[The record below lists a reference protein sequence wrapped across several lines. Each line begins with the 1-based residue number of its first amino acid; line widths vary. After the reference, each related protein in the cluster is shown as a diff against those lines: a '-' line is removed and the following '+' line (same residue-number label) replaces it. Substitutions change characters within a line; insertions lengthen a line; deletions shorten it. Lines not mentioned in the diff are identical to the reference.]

1 MELFSVSLRGFRR
14 FRDTATLRTNGKL
27 VALVGPNE
35 ARKSTILAALKRLDD
50 ENPFTATDV
59 ARGASPDDVELIASF
74 LLDEAELEAAGL
86 QVPSWFRVHKESD
99 GGLRYSVEPKPPN
112 KDLSHRSGLAE
123 ATSAALSR
131 PKVLAALKIVDNEGD
146 ETLLEAADALGNAEP
161 RIDAALLD
169 RLKAAADL
177 IGGLEVGGEKDRT
190 LLHAVRLW
198 RDAVEAE
205 ARPTPLRRAID
216 ALHPLVPTFLVFDE
230 AARSLQSSYA
240 MSDLATE
247 VPAPLEA
254 LMAAADLRAGDVLAA
269 ATADDTAELATLER
283 RANLALETVFR
294 EAWRQSGIS
303 VSLRLS
309 PTLVE
314 VQVLNE
320 DQRLTRLAERS
331 DGLRQFV
338 ALHAFTLKAD
348 AKNPILL
355 IDEAEQRLHYNAQAD
370 LVQMLARQRIA
381 SKVVYTTHSA
391 GCLPED
397 LGHGVRLV
405 QPMATEKAH
414 STIINKFWSERGGG
428 VAPLLMGLGASTM
441 AFFPTRRAVCVEGPS
456 DMLLYP
462 TMFREALDAETLGFQ
477 FVPGLS
483 SVARSLAPILPTEA
497 ENVAFLI
504 DGDDGGRK
512 IAKALAEGGIP
523 PARIVIVEGLGRKAL
538 LLEDFVDPSLLLEA
552 ANAIVARHFPTA
564 TPLQSAALSS
574 DRRMKG
580 LEAAFEA
587 STGRRIDKVE
597 LAYQVMDLLDAN
609 PRRGML
615 DRHRKGDFARIA
627 RTASTAVSA
636 APPEHQP

>member
-14 FRDTATLRTNGKL
+14 FRDVATLRTNGKL

-35 ARKSTILAALKRLDD
+35 AGKSTILAALKRLDD
-50 ENPFTATDV
+50 GNPFTAADV
-59 ARGASPDDVELIASF
+59 ARGASPDEVELIASF
-74 LLDEAELEAAGL
+74 LLDEGEIEAAGL
-86 QVPSWFRVHKESD
+86 PAPSWFRVHKKSD
-99 GGLRYSVEPKPPN
+99 GELRYSVEPTPPD
-112 KDLSHRSGLAE
+112 KDLSHRAGLAE
-123 ATSAALSR
+123 ATAAALAR
-131 PKVLAALKIVDNEGD
+131 PRILAALKIVDDDGD
-146 ETLLEAADALGNAEP
+146 ETLLETAGALAEAKSQ
-161 RIDAALLD
+161 IDAALLD

-177 IGGLEVGGEKDRT
+177 IGGLDSGVEKDRT
-190 LLHAVRLW
+190 LRSAVRLW
-198 RDAVEAE
+198 RHAVEAE
-205 ARPTPLRRAID
+205 ERPAPLRRAID
-216 ALHPLVPTFLVFDE
+216 TLHPLVPTFLVFDE

-240 MSDLATE
+240 MPDLAAE
-247 VPAPLEA
+247 VPAPLDA
-254 LMAAADLRAGDVLAA
+254 LMAAADLKAGDVLAA
-269 ATADDTAELATLER
+269 ANAGDTAELATLER
-283 RANLALETVFR
+283 RANRSLEIVFR

-405 QPMATEKAH
+405 QPIATKKAH
-414 STIINKFWSERGGG
+414 SAIVNKFWSERGGG
-428 VAPLLMGLGASTM
+428 VAPLLIGLGASTM

-462 TMFREALDAETLGFQ
+462 TMFREALNAETLGFQ

-483 SVARSLAPILPTEA
+483 SVARSLAPILPAEA
-497 ENVAFLI
+497 DNVAFLV

-512 IAKALAEGGIP
+512 IAKVLADGGIP
-523 PARIVIVEGLGRKAL
+523 SHRIVIVEGLGRKAL
-538 LLEDFVDPSLLLEA
+538 LLEDFVDPGLLLEA
-552 ANAIVARHFPTA
+552 ANAIVARHFP
-564 TPLQSAALSS
+564 AANLLPGGGLSS
-574 DRRMKG
+574 DRRMKA
-580 LEAAFEA
+580 LEAAFKA

-597 LAYQVMDLLDAN
+597 LAYQLMDLLDAD
-609 PRRGML
+609 PRRAIL
-615 DRHRKGDFARIA
+615 DRRRKGDFAQIA
-627 RTASTAVSA
+627 QTVSTAVNA
-636 APPEHQP
+636 APPQEQS